1 MALGPDTR
9 YTTGAPGWGRVAT
22 ADAAAV
28 DAGLRSYML
37 RVYNWMA
44 SGLLLTG
51 IVAYVI
57 ASSQAL
63 SSVLWTVGRAA
74 NGMTVVQPSLLG
86 WAAILSPLAFVL
98 VLSFGIN
105 RMSKSTAQLVF
116 WLFAAAM
123 GASMSNIFLL
133 YTGQSIASTFF
144 ITSAMFAGVSLY
156 GYTTKA
162 DLTRMGSFMMM
173 GVWGLLLAM
182 VVNWFFQSPAIA
194 FAISILGVVIFV
206 GLTAYDTQRIKS
218 DYLAHAYAEGTEEAG
233 KRSVLDALGLYLNF
247 INMFQFL
254 LSLMGQR
261 QSN

>member
-1 MALGPDTR
+1 MDT
-9 YTTGAPGWGRVAT
+9 PF
-22 ADAAAV
+22 
-28 DAGLRSYML
+28 S
-37 RVYNWMA
+37 
-44 SGLLLTG
+44 
-51 IVAYVI
+51 
-57 ASSQAL
+57 
-63 SSVLWTVGRAA
+63 
-74 NGMTVVQPSLLG
+74 
-86 WAAILSPLAFVL
+86 
-98 VLSFGIN
+98 
-105 RMSKSTAQLVF
+105 
-116 WLFAAAM
+116 AM

-218 DYLAHAYAEGTEEAG
+218 DYLAYAYAEPIARRIGTQGTLIAT
-233 KRSVLDALGLYLNF
+233 KLTA
-247 INMFQFL
+247 FL
-254 LSLMGQR
+254 LLCIGVQITWNGVRGLANELLASPAAAGDPATT
-261 QSN
+261 SPGAPAKTP